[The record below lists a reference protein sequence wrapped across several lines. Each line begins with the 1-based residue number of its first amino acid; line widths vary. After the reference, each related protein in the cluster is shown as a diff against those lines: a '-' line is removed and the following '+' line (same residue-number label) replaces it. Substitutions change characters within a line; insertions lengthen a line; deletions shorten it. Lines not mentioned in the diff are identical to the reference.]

1 MRRGFS
7 LLEFLIVLGILG
19 FLLALATPNYL
30 RWRAQAQLD
39 EAARSLAWTLQ
50 QARAD
55 AKRTNATRSVRVYT
69 SPPGWAVGNNCASLS
84 PSEPTFKLSGLTL
97 ITNYS
102 PTPVDVVFT
111 PPYGTTDA
119 PLKKFTLKHARYAD
133 LTRSVHVIGVTGKVV
148 VR

>member
-1 MRRGFS
+1 VRRGFS

-55 AKRTNATRSVRVYT
+55 AKRTNATRCVRVYT
-69 SPPGWAVGNNCASLS
+69 SPPA
-84 PSEPTFKLSGLTL
+84 
-97 ITNYS
+97 
-102 PTPVDVVFT
+102 
-111 PPYGTTDA
+111 GTT
-119 PLKKFTLKHARYAD
+119 ARACPRPNR
-133 LTRSVHVIGVTGKVV
+133 LSNFPA
-148 VR
+148 